1 MHKSTNKNSLSGRKD
16 LAPESPYE
24 RAFHPRGKHGK
35 TTCYWIETEAKR
47 RGIHIHYQLW
57 GHGGERLIAGH
68 PMDGYHHKSKTV
80 YQIHSCHFHG
90 CPQRYR
96 TEHVLYWEKGQNVTR
111 EDVYQRTL
119 RRNEANVKV
128 GYNLVVWWDHE
139 RPYPRRCRLP
149 GKQNEMFPHA
159 IETPTAN
166 LVFESEH
173 IPVSLSLADT
183 FDRELERIS
192 AKDPKELIRQFW
204 ETLIRRGEILR
215 EKVRQSCV
223 PED

>member
-1 MHKSTNKNSLSGRKD
+1 M
-16 LAPESPYE
+16 
-24 RAFHPRGKHGK
+24 
-35 TTCYWIETEAKR
+35 
-47 RGIHIHYQLW
+47 
-57 GHGGERLIAGH
+57 
-68 PMDGYHHKSKTV
+68 
-80 YQIHSCHFHG
+80 
-90 CPQRYR
+90 
-96 TEHVLYWEKGQNVTR
+96 
-111 EDVYQRTL
+111 YQRTL

-128 GYNLVVWWDHE
+128 GYNLVVRWDRE

-149 GKQNEMFPHA
+149 AKQNEMFPHA

-173 IPVSLSLADT
+173 IPVPVSLADT

-192 AKDPKELIRQFW
+192 AKDPKEQIRQFW

-215 EKVRQSCV
+215 EKVRQSYV

>member
-1 MHKSTNKNSLSGRKD
+1 MG
-16 LAPESPYE
+16 
-24 RAFHPRGKHGK
+24 
-35 TTCYWIETEAKR
+35 
-47 RGIHIHYQLW
+47 
-57 GHGGERLIAGH
+57 
-68 PMDGYHHKSKTV
+68 
-80 YQIHSCHFHG
+80 
-90 CPQRYR
+90 
-96 TEHVLYWEKGQNVTR
+96 
-111 EDVYQRTL
+111 
-119 RRNEANVKV
+119 
-128 GYNLVVWWDHE
+128 WDHE

-173 IPVSLSLADT
+173 IPVSVSLADT

-215 EKVRQSCV
+215 EKGRQSYV

>member
-1 MHKSTNKNSLSGRKD
+1 METETKRWESTSIINCVGWGGSGWSPGIQWTGITTRAKQYTKSTAVIS
-16 LAPESPYE
+16 
-24 RAFHPRGKHGK
+24 
-35 TTCYWIETEAKR
+35 
-47 RGIHIHYQLW
+47 
-57 GHGGERLIAGH
+57 
-68 PMDGYHHKSKTV
+68 MDVHNATGQSMFY
-80 YQIHSCHFHG
+80 
-90 CPQRYR
+90 
-96 TEHVLYWEKGQNVTR
+96 YWEKGQNVTR

-128 GYNLVVWWDHE
+128 GYNLVVRWNHE

-159 IETPTAN
+159 IETPTAD
-166 LVFESEH
+166 LVFQGEH
-173 IPVSLSLADT
+173 IPVSVSLADT

-215 EKVRQSCV
+215 KKVRQSYV